1 MKNINAIALLSA
13 FVNQRSGIE
22 FANYGD
28 VSAFRKEQREIGNDK
43 KDYFELLSLASN
55 RVENLNDKILAY
67 LKASSGRL
75 TLNEKGELNYCTG
88 QYFPIEYRPAACQV
102 IKSIIWNSYAN
113 EKNADGTDVYSDG
126 HAIRKAI
133 RRNLSRRVSR
143 NYFN

>member
-1 MKNINAIALLSA
+1 MKNFNVIALLSA

-22 FANYGD
+22 FVNYGD

-55 RVENLNDKILAY
+55 RVENLNDRIYDY
-67 LKASSGRL
+67 LTKSSGRL
-75 TLNEKGELNYCTG
+75 QLKGDKLEYCTG
-88 QYFPIEYRPAACQV
+88 QYFPTEYRPAACQV
-102 IKSIIWNSYAN
+102 LKSIIWNSFES
-113 EKNADGTDVYSDG
+113 EKRTDGTNVYKDG
-126 HAIRKAI
+126 NEIRKAI